1 MSDSGIVKLSK
12 KHEYIFVRD
21 RELFSQVVKSAF
33 AKRRKTISNSMIR
46 FYEQFTKDNVMKALG
61 KSRTN
66 TKKRGAASAVS
77 EMRALKAAII
87 MYASNIGN
95 NETQLAAFDGTTND
109 KDLVHVVSLDM
120 EKPSK
125 IILNFTAKYHPNTGS
140 GAKKGRVEI
149 ATRAGGDYVSEGVQE
164 RLRKNTAP
172 Q

>member
-1 MSDSGIVKLSK
+1 MKMRKGFTLVELLIVIVIIGILAAAMLLSSGSASD
-12 KHEYIFVRD
+12 
-21 RELFSQVVKSAF
+21 A
-33 AKRRKTISNSMIR
+33 AK
-46 FYEQFTKDNVMKALG
+46 
-61 KSRTN
+61 
-66 TKKRGAASAVS
+66 AASAVS

-164 RLRKNTAP
+164 RLRKNTALDNDGTADDGKMIFP
-172 Q
+172 LARVN